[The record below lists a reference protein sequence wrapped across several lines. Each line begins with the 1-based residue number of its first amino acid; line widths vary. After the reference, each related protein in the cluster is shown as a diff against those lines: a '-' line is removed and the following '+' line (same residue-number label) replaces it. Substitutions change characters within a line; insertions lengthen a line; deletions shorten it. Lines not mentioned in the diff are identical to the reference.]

1 MKRCLCILFSVFII
15 ANVWCQE
22 DSNRVGVNLGI
33 DGDNYNVGFSYH
45 YMVDKHIGIGGSLGV
60 WGEISE
66 AGLLFDL
73 FGGYDDCCCNHYY
86 NDYAQNTSL
95 YIEPSIVIDTAPIFR
110 IGNAGIGLNITPSV
124 RFSTNHYCTI
134 YRQTGK
140 KWQEVEYKCNN
151 VSFGVSVG
159 PTLRLGPALITLAY
173 KISNL
178 DTNRVYESS
187 SRYTRKPVQG
197 IVFEIAVYL

>member
-1 MKRCLCILFSVFII
+1 
-15 ANVWCQE
+15 
-22 DSNRVGVNLGI
+22 
-33 DGDNYNVGFSYH
+33 
-45 YMVDKHIGIGGSLGV
+45 
-60 WGEISE
+60 
-66 AGLLFDL
+66 
-73 FGGYDDCCCNHYY
+73 
-86 NDYAQNTSL
+86 
-95 YIEPSIVIDTAPIFR
+95 
-110 IGNAGIGLNITPSV
+110 
-124 RFSTNHYCTI
+124 
-134 YRQTGK
+134 TGK

-197 IVFEIAVYL
+197 MVFEIAVYL